1 MKKFISI
8 ILVMVF
14 VFCFAA
20 CGVKEDDPAQNSS
33 VENKSNDIK
42 TAVLKGEIPELQLSL
57 GDSVEDLEN
66 YYDQLETQIEES
78 HEDGEGHVHNDNDIY
93 MNISRGTLSVTYEI
107 GTEKYYYE
115 KEKRDEGISVICS
128 LDAAF
133 GFNNGTSRT
142 DVEAR
147 LADLNTK
154 SLQAGDDELYF
165 VPLADALILRYTE
178 GDYQLD
184 FYFNN
189 NQLVATVLRN
199 TKNWTI

>member
-128 LDAAF
+128 LDVAF

-154 SLQAGDDELYF
+154 SLQAGEDELYF
-165 VPLADALILRYTE
+165 VPVPDALILRYSE

-184 FYFNN
+184 FYFTD